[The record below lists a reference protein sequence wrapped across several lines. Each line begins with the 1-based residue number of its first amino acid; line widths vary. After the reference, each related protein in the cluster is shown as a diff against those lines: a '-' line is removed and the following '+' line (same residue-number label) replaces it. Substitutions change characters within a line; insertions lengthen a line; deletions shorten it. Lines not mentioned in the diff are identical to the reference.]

1 MHYRLVNFMYN
12 DYSHTCADLFRIN
25 YVEVLWKIGFLIMR
39 REFLKNSSGEVHFV
53 KKVSDFSLHEL
64 CPYSEF
70 FCSAFSPHSAE
81 FSTRNKER
89 VNFQQL
95 KSNE

>member
-1 MHYRLVNFMYN
+1 MHCRLVNFMYN
-12 DYSHTCADLFRIN
+12 HYSHTCADLFRIN

-53 KKVSDFSLHEL
+53 NKVSDFSLHEV

-70 FCSAFSPHSAE
+70 FGRIFNE
-81 FSTRNKER
+81 ER